1 MSMKKPPKDA
11 KASKNIDDFIGG
23 ARTAS
28 TDAQPG
34 SRSTG
39 KRRSKDLP
47 GPGRIRA
54 TFDLPATLHETLK
67 RRAFDE
73 NRPMRVIVEEVLK
86 PYLGLK

>member
-1 MSMKKPPKDA
+1 MKKPPKDR
-11 KASKNIDDFIGG
+11 KASNIDDFIG
-23 ARTAS
+23 AAATAAG
-28 TDAQPG
+28 DAQP
-34 SRSTG
+34 SSKSKG

-47 GPGRIRA
+47 GPGKIRA

-73 NRPMRVIVEEVLK
+73 NRPMRDIVEEVLR